1 MPLVEAS
8 HDDAVEAGV
17 AASVLLD
24 AAAAD
29 RGSRDVGA
37 EDAGA
42 DPPKPELLVEI
53 RDVVNSPEAYSA
65 SASLAAG
72 EGREATGGAGSC
84 GWKRG
89 CWRQQ
94 SENGISALL
103 SPHGRGKRE
112 EGRGVF

>member
-1 MPLVEAS
+1 TTGLLLLRGSASPSPTLPLVEAS
-8 HDDAVEAGV
+8 HDAAAEAGV

-53 RDVVNSPEAYSA
+53 QSA
-65 SASLAAG
+65 FFFF
-72 EGREATGGAGSC
+72 
-84 GWKRG
+84 
-89 CWRQQ
+89 
-94 SENGISALL
+94 N
-103 SPHGRGKRE
+103 
-112 EGRGVF
+112 F